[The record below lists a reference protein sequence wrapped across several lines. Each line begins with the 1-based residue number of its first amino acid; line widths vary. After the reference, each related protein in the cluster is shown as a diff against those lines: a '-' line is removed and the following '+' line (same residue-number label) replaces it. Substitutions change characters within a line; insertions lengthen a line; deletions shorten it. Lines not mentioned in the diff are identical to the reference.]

1 MVWVKNFCNM
11 IEKQGDLEMYSE
23 VKVIFILFYIEEN
36 DIEFI
41 INESMLNI
49 GIKKLVRFV

>member
-1 MVWVKNFCNM
+1 MAWVKNFCNM